1 MHKLRKAVGID
12 LGTTNSVIAVL
23 DPTDSVIIT
32 GQDDA
37 DHRIFP
43 SLVGYADDSKRPLIA
58 HSAAPYRGKL
68 QGPLSSI
75 KRFMGLNRSFR
86 VGPDTLTPPE
96 ASVTKPAKRA
106 S

>member
-1 MHKLRKAVGID
+1 MHKIRKTVGID

-32 GQDDA
+32 GQDEA
-37 DHRIFP
+37 AHRTFP
-43 SLVGYADDSKRPLIA
+43 SLVGYADDSRRPLIGHA
-58 HSAAPYRGKL
+58 AAPFRGRS

-86 VGPDTLTPPE
+86 IGPDTLTPPE
-96 ASVTKPAKRA
+96 ASARILNHL
-106 S
+106 